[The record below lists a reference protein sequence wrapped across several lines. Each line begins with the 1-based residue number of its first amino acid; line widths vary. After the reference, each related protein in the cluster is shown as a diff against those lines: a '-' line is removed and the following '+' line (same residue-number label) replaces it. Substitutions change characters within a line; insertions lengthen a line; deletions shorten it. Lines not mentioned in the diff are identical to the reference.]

1 MKTKIQEKLAEK
13 SVSFGMA
20 TGKVFQSTKNL
31 SKKATVGMNSLV
43 DKSKT
48 NAQSR
53 KLKKYN
59 PLFPEQFKSDTF
71 NLPNMI
77 IIVDDA
83 VRRGIDVCE
92 GAIGWL
98 GNQAGMEVLYLYDE
112 AIPFSG
118 IDFVPAAT
126 CDGVYYID
134 SFDRNKFVR
143 IDCIF
148 TKAHEER
155 MAELKN
161 IACLLG
167 AKRCTIEMSESE
179 HGITTHNKKADTKES
194 YKLLSAEEKYERSF
208 SNETSNRRSGKIEIE
223 FSGSDSPKRPELKWF
238 KHDDNINR
246 LIDMRCNDN
255 NAIKSETLRLSGAS
269 SATMSQKTAYS
280 IDMALN
286 KIASA
291 KGNATMNSQAD
302 KEHLSEL
309 LYVIEF

>member
-1 MKTKIQEKLAEK
+1 MKTKIQEKIAETSTVLGTTK
-13 SVSFGMA
+13 E
-20 TGKVFQSTKNL
+20 KVFQSTKSL
-31 SKKATVGMNSLV
+31 SKKTSDTFNSLI
-43 DKSKT
+43 DKSKN

-59 PLFPEQFKSDTF
+59 PLFPEQFTSVSF

-83 VRRGIDVCE
+83 IRRGIDVCE

-112 AIPFSG
+112 AVQFSG
-118 IDFVPAAT
+118 IDFVPSAT

-134 SFDRNKFVR
+134 SFDRNKFIR

-179 HGITTHNKKADTKES
+179 HGITMHNKKSDTKES

-208 SNETSNRRSGKIEIE
+208 SNETNNRRSGKIEIE
-223 FSGSDSPKRPELKWF
+223 FEGSDTPKRPELKWF

-246 LIDMRCNDN
+246 LIDMRCNN
-255 NAIKSETLRLSGAS
+255 NNTIKSETLRLSGAS

-280 IDMALN
+280 IDMALS
-286 KIASA
+286 KIAGA
-291 KGNATMNSQAD
+291 KGNATMNSQAN
-302 KEHLSEL
+302 KEHLNEL
-309 LYVIEF
+309 VYVIEF